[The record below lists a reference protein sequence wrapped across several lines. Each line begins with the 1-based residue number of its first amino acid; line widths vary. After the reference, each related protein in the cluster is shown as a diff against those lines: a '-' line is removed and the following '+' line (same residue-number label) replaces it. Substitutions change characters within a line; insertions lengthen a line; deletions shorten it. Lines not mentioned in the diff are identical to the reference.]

1 VCIDHERVCDWLPV
15 PSERSL
21 HARKQARRFF
31 SPQPAR
37 AETQKRRFSGR
48 PGRRG
53 RGSHW
58 HCNQSRSM
66 YLPGTCLLISS
77 PERSQMSVSSEPSK
91 AARKLLC
98 PSLPLPVCVL
108 LALCLWRWIAA
119 VSIVAVHVMMQVR
132 WKSGALWPVHPESL
146 PWNPRLSC
154 RAAPLRSAL
163 FSWRQVLPFLLW

>member
-1 VCIDHERVCDWLPV
+1 V

-98 PSLPLPVCVL
+98 PSLYLCAPSFVFVALDSCCIYCCCSRDDAGSLEIWSSVACPSRKLAVEPSAFLPCCPTPIRSL
-108 LALCLWRWIAA
+108 QLAASPSVFTL
-119 VSIVAVHVMMQVR
+119 V
-132 WKSGALWPVHPESL
+132 SGATFVWLTDWWS
-146 PWNPRLSC
+146 
-154 RAAPLRSAL
+154 
-163 FSWRQVLPFLLW
+163 